1 MCLNPDKDQNI
12 MNYIKLLN
20 PTPSV
25 KVNTVLTFNI
35 THSLI
40 LPFYFILLAKFICIQ
55 LYLTSFV
62 HYAMRFTNTAK
73 VAIYVSSFITL
84 LSPLLSP
91 FLSFSFS
98 QVKLLFKNLVAI
110 LSIRIDS
117 LQQSP
122 FSVKNNL
129 GNGLS
134 CYIKPNQT
142 NQIDETNNF

>member
-20 PTPSV
+20 HTPSL

-40 LPFYFILLAKFICIQ
+40 LAFYCILLTKFICIQ
-55 LYLTSFV
+55 FYLTSFV

-84 LSPLLSP
+84 LSPVLSPP

-98 QVKLLFKNLVAI
+98 QVKLLFKSLVAI

-134 CYIKPNQT
+134 CYIKPN
-142 NQIDETNNF
+142 

>member
-1 MCLNPDKDQNI
+1 

-20 PTPSV
+20 HTPSL

-35 THSLI
+35 RHSLI
-40 LPFYFILLAKFICIQ
+40 LPFLFYTFNKIHIICIQ
-55 LYLTSFV
+55 FYLTSFV

-73 VAIYVSSFITL
+73 IAIYVSSFITL

-91 FLSFSFS
+91 PFLSFSYS

-117 LQQSP
+117 LRAES
-122 FSVKNNL
+122 F
-129 GNGLS
+129 LS
-134 CYIKPNQT
+134 KK
-142 NQIDETNNF
+142 